1 MQSQDPD
8 QQKNLLIAVA
18 LSMAILLGWQI
29 FYAGPKMEEQQAR
42 ERAKQEQ
49 TQTTTPRATTPD
61 AATKLQPPVP
71 MSEGAVPGA
80 AAPPPLVKTRKQALA
95 ASPRLAIETP
105 SLTGSIALKSGRID
119 DLVLVKYRETIDPTS
134 PNVVL
139 FSPANSPA
147 PYFAEYGWVQQGGSP
162 KKLPDRKTLWQ
173 ADGDASL
180 TPTNPVTLTW
190 DNGEGLVFKRTLSID
205 DDYMIKVADAVEN
218 NSGETVTLIPYAR
231 IHRYGTPKIKGFYI
245 LHEGLIGVI
254 GEKGLQEID
263 YTDAAEEGGTQTF
276 KNATGG
282 WLGFTDKYWASALVP
297 SQTEPFRAQFS
308 GHEPTSAADKASYQ
322 TDYLRQPVTI
332 APGQSQGVEAHLYA
346 GAKKVDIIERYQAD
360 LKILN
365 FDLMIDWGWFYFI
378 TKPLFYLLEAI
389 NSVVHNFGVSI
400 LILTVL
406 VRLAFFPLANKQF
419 ASMAKM
425 KKLQPQMEQLRERYK
440 DDKMRQQQELMNL
453 YKKEKVNPISGCLPI
468 LLQIPVFFALYKV
481 LYVTIDMRQAPF
493 FGWIQDLSAPDPTS
507 VFNLFGLL
515 PFAVPDFLHIGAW
528 PLIMGI
534 TMWLQMQLNPQQP
547 DPIQQQIFNWMP
559 VLFTFLLASFPA
571 GLVIY
576 WAWSNTLS
584 LMQQSYIMKKHGV
597 EIHLLGNIERT
608 FRPVASLSKQLMS
621 AANERLPGSQAS
633 KAANDEKDDKTAKPA
648 ANGKQEPAAK
658 TDAKKERP

>member
-1 MQSQDPD
+1 MQSQDPN
-8 QQKNLLIAVA
+8 QQKNLVIAVA
-18 LSMAILLGWQI
+18 LSMTVLLGWQI
-29 FYAGPKMEEQQAR
+29 FYAGPKMEQQQAR

-49 TQTTTPRATTPD
+49 TQTSAPAEG
-61 AATKLQPPVP
+61 TKSQSPVA
-71 MSEGAVPGA
+71 MREGAVPGA
-80 AAPPPLVKTRKQALA
+80 AAPPAPAETRKQALA

-119 DLVLVKYRETIDPTS
+119 DLTLMKYRETVDPTS
-134 PNVVL
+134 PHVVL

-147 PYFAEYGWVQQGGSP
+147 PYFAEYGWVQQGDSP
-162 KKLPDRKTLWQ
+162 HKLPDRETLWQ
-173 ADGDASL
+173 ARSNAPL

-190 DNGEGLVFKRTLSID
+190 DNEQGLVFKRTISID
-205 DDYMIKVADAVEN
+205 DDYMFKVADAVEN
-218 NSGETVTLIPYAR
+218 KSSESVTLTPYAR
-231 IHRYGTPKIKGFYI
+231 IHRYGTPKVEGFFI

-254 GEKGLQEID
+254 GEEGLQEISYAD
-263 YTDAAEEGGTQTF
+263 VVEEDGTKTF
-276 KNATGG
+276 EQVTGG

-297 SQTEPFRAQFS
+297 NQTETFQAQFS
-308 GHEPTSAADKASYQ
+308 GHEPASATDKPSYQ

-332 APGQSQGVEAHLYA
+332 TPGQSQGVEAHLYA
-346 GAKKVDIIERYQAD
+346 GAKKASIIERYQTD
-360 LKILN
+360 LNIEK
-365 FDLMIDWGWFYFI
+365 FDLMIDWGYLKFI

-406 VRLAFFPLANKQF
+406 VRIAFFPLANKQF

-440 DDKMRQQQELMNL
+440 DDKMRQQQELMAL

-481 LYVTIDMRQAPF
+481 LYVTIDMRHAPF

-507 VFNLFGLL
+507 LFNLFGLL
-515 PFAVPDFLHIGAW
+515 PFAVPDFLHVGVW

-547 DPIQQQIFNWMP
+547 DPIQQQIFTWMP

-584 LMQQSYIMKKHGV
+584 LAQQSYIMRKYGV

-608 FRPVASLSKQLMS
+608 FRPIASWSNQLMS
-621 AANERLPGSQAS
+621 AAKEKLQGLKAS
-633 KAANDEKDDKTAKPA
+633 NATTDEQEDKTAKTADNEKQPSA
-648 ANGKQEPAAK
+648 AE
-658 TDAKKERP
+658 TDAKDKRS